1 MKRAVERSRQSES
14 DAPSA
19 SPGGVDEETTN
30 DHTSRNGDHGK
41 LASEDVIRDE
51 IISQFPQDHLV
62 HCFGYGSGVFSQ
74 NLANDTHAAGML
86 DLILVVENTKEFH
99 QKNLLRFPHHY
110 APWLRY
116 GGANLIT
123 RIQRQGFPWLQDAHV
138 LFHVVDQDEN
148 LPKMKYG
155 VVDRDDLE
163 RDLTRWESLYLAGRL
178 HKPTLPIVSRDDSIV
193 KAQDQNLKSATAAAL
208 LLSESSSELSW
219 LSLYRQIASLSY
231 TGDFRMQVGGEDPKK
246 LDKLVQAP
254 GQLQRF
260 HDLYR
265 PILKSYETSGVLSR
279 NENGIEWAS
288 KDPSTTRHLRDQLPP
303 SLREDHRALTTALAA
318 IVAPAARNQS
328 FKGVFTLGFRKSL
341 QYASAKLSKGLLSRK

>member
-1 MKRAVERSRQSES
+1 
-14 DAPSA
+14 
-19 SPGGVDEETTN
+19 
-30 DHTSRNGDHGK
+30 
-41 LASEDVIRDE
+41 
-51 IISQFPQDHLV
+51 
-62 HCFGYGSGVFSQ
+62 
-74 NLANDTHAAGML
+74 
-86 DLILVVENTKEFH
+86 
-99 QKNLLRFPHHY
+99 
-110 APWLRY
+110 
-116 GGANLIT
+116 
-123 RIQRQGFPWLQDAHV
+123 
-138 LFHVVDQDEN
+138 
-148 LPKMKYG
+148 MKYG

-163 RDLTRWESLYLAGRL
+163 KDLTQWESLYLAGRL
-178 HKPTLPIVSRDDSIV
+178 HKPTLPIVSRDHSIV

-231 TGDFRMQVGGEDPKK
+231 TGDFRMQMGGEDPKK

-279 NENGIEWAS
+279 NENGIEWANT
-288 KDPSTTRHLRDQLPP
+288 DPSTTTYLRDQLPP
-303 SLREDHRALTTALAA
+303 SLREEHRALATALAG

-328 FKGVFTLGFRKSL
+328 FKGVFTLGFRKSI